1 MAEADTLEARP
12 AMVDLAACRVIR
24 DRAMLAAVRGQVLA
38 TVEVAMRPAAED
50 ITGAEVAVVTRAEV
64 EVTPAVEAEVIR
76 AVADTTRWRSA
87 S

>member
-1 MAEADTLEARP
+1 MVEADTLEARQ

-24 DRAMLAAVRGQVLA
+24 GRAMVAAVRGQVLVTLEA
-38 TVEVAMRPAAED
+38 AMRPVAEV
-50 ITGAEVAVVTRAEV
+50 TSVAEVAVVTRAAV

-76 AVADTTRWRSA
+76 VEADTTRLRSA